1 MPSIDWNAEKTQKPA
16 GVYHAEVSSSV
27 ELEGRESGMPY
38 FLVTFRD
45 ISDQAKIC
53 HDVISFSPN
62 AMNLSIA
69 KLQALGF
76 GKDKTEIQADELVG
90 RRCWI
95 STKVEEQPGYEPR
108 LIVDISA
115 KDGFRCGYKAEDA
128 KPTAQPSPPAAS
140 EELNDDIPF

>member
-1 MPSIDWNAEKTQKPA
+1 MPNIDWNAETQKPA

-62 AMNLSIA
+62 AMNMSIA
-69 KLQALGF
+69 KLKALGF
-76 GKDKTEIQADELVG
+76 DKEKSEIQADELVG

-95 STKVEEQPGYEPR
+95 ATKVEEQSGYEPR

-115 KDGFRCGYKAEDA
+115 KDGFRCGFKPENA
-128 KPTAQPSPPAAS
+128 KPIAQPSQSTPS
-140 EELNDDIPF
+140 QELDDDILF